1 MISAQEFINQTIG
14 KKKDMDGAY
23 GSQCWDYFAY
33 FESLAGYARTN
44 CTQTGFVADIWNY
57 RKSNG
62 VMKNFKEV
70 SKSSLQKGDWIIWTK
85 SPYGSYSHIAMFVE
99 YAGNNK
105 VKVISQN
112 QSNTM
117 EACYATLTMN
127 GIGGCLR
134 PNCYPTQSKPK
145 PSKPSTPSTK
155 YKVGDTVNING
166 IYVSK
171 DSKEKLK
178 PAVSS
183 GKITK
188 IYAGANNPYLIGDG
202 TGFVNDACI
211 TGKKGS
217 TSSKTLKVGMKA
229 KPKKAISYDGVKLDS
244 FVTKKYFKV
253 IEVKGKRV
261 ALGDGLNTAFNID
274 NLTY

>member
-23 GSQCWDYFAY
+23 SSQCWDYFAY

-44 CTQTGFVADIWNY
+44 CTQTGYVADIWNY

-62 VMKNFKEV
+62 VLKNFKEV

-145 PSKPSTPSTK
+145 PSKPSTGIPSGFTKENATFVVGVDVLNVRDQPSTK
-155 YKVGDTVNING
+155 GKIVAQYDRGQSFFYDCYCRKSDYVWVS
-166 IYVSK
+166 YVST
-171 DSKEKLK
+171 SGHRRYV
-178 PAVSS
+178 AVRE
-183 GKITK
+183 
-188 IYAGANNPYLIGDG
+188 
-202 TGFVNDACI
+202 
-211 TGKKGS
+211 
-217 TSSKTLKVGMKA
+217 SKTNKA
-229 KPKKAISYDGVKLDS
+229 YG
-244 FVTKKYFKV
+244 TFK
-253 IEVKGKRV
+253 
-261 ALGDGLNTAFNID
+261 
-274 NLTY
+274 

>member
-44 CTQTGFVADIWNY
+44 CTQTGYVADIWNY

-62 VMKNFKEV
+62 VLKNFKEV

-134 PNCYPTQSKPK
+134 PNCYKEQTPNKKSVSEIAKEVINGKWGNGQDRIDRLKKAGYDANAVQAEVNKQLGAS
-145 PSKPSTPSTK
+145 STPKKTNEQIAK
-155 YKVGDTVNING
+155 EVIQGKWGNGADRKKRLEKAGYNYNTIQALVN
-166 IYVSK
+166 K
-171 DSKEKLK
+171 ML
-178 PAVSS
+178 
-183 GKITK
+183 
-188 IYAGANNPYLIGDG
+188 
-202 TGFVNDACI
+202 
-211 TGKKGS
+211 
-217 TSSKTLKVGMKA
+217 
-229 KPKKAISYDGVKLDS
+229 
-244 FVTKKYFKV
+244 
-253 IEVKGKRV
+253 
-261 ALGDGLNTAFNID
+261 
-274 NLTY
+274 